1 VNAAELARQAGTTPE
16 QIERLAELG
25 LLPARR
31 GDEPFGVED
40 IHRVRFAQALEDAGI
55 SLEDIGRLVAAGLYS
70 FDFIEG
76 IFPGTGWPLI
86 EKTFGEAA
94 EEVGLSWET
103 VQQLYTNWGLPAP
116 APDQPIREDDAR
128 ILRDRAAVRRA
139 GNLDEESL
147 IAGNRFFGDNIRRM
161 AASQVRWFRER
172 VMGPLEAKGMPTMEA
187 LRAIGPM
194 AVTMQESSADLRS
207 WLYDRH
213 LEAHI
218 FQQSIE
224 FIEEILKSAGY
235 ARTESGRVPAIA
247 FFDMGGYTRLS
258 EASRD
263 EEAAE
268 LAARLAGLVAL
279 KAREHRGQTVKVLGD
294 GVMFHFDRPVN
305 AVACGLE
312 LVDVAETEGL
322 PPARYGASAG
332 PVVFRDGD
340 YFGQTVNVASRI
352 TEYARPGEVLVSE
365 AVVEQASGDA
375 LEFEP
380 IGPIALRGLLEPV
393 PLYLAAKLGA
403 DS

>member
-1 VNAAELARQAGTTPE
+1 MNATELARQAGTAPE

-25 LLPARR
+25 ILPARR

-55 SLEDIGRLVAAGLYS
+55 SLEDIGELIARGLYS

-86 EKTFGEAA
+86 EKTFGEVA
-94 EEVGLSWET
+94 EEVGLAWET
-103 VQQLYTNWGLPAP
+103 VEQLYRNWGLPAP
-116 APDQPIREDDAR
+116 TPDQPIREDDAR
-128 ILRDRAAVRRA
+128 VLRDRAAVRNA
-139 GNLDEESL
+139 GQMDDEAL

-161 AASQVRWFRER
+161 AASQVRWFREK
-172 VMGPLEAKGMPTMEA
+172 VMGALEARGMSTMEA
-187 LRAIGPM
+187 LHAIGPM
-194 AVTMQESSADLRS
+194 AVTMQEYSAQLRS

-224 FIEEILKSAGY
+224 FIEEILMRAGY
-235 ARTESGRVPAIA
+235 RREETGRIPAIV
-247 FFDMGGYTRLS
+247 FFAMGGYVRLS
-258 EASRD
+258 EESRD

-268 LAARLAGLVAL
+268 LAARLSGLVAQT
-279 KAREHRGQTVKVLGD
+279 APEHRGQPVKLLGD
-294 GVMFHFDRPVN
+294 GVMFHFDRPGN

-312 LVDVAETEGL
+312 LVDRAETAGL
-322 PPARYGASAG
+322 PPARFGVNAG

-340 YFGQTVNVASRI
+340 YFGTTVNLASRI

-365 AVVEQASGDA
+365 AVVEQASEDS

-380 IGPIALRGLLEPV
+380 IGPIALRGLVDPV
-393 PLYLAAKLGA
+393 PLYLAASRNA
-403 DS
+403 SP